1 MPATQQSFD
10 TVIINNSVSLMSK
23 CLDLFLSEY
32 LVAAV
37 TWLVEIKLSP
47 KWLTKMKVCCRTC
60 SRVATDSLIK
70 IRHRRIRISK
80 ALTPMAVKI
89 TGVYVNNITG
99 SYPAAVC
106 MIYLFIYYWYIYFC
120 FFLPFSSPYCQQCD
134 LSLLSRTPTQQ
145 QPAAWCYSCL
155 VEHFNFHRGWNH
167 WKAIIVNPER
177 WPWSHP

>member
-10 TVIINNSVSLMSK
+10 TIIINNSVSLMSK

-80 ALTPMAVKI
+80 ALTPDGCKNHWSVRQQYYWQLSCCCLYDLFI
-89 TGVYVNNITG
+89 YILL
-99 SYPAAVC
+99 
-106 MIYLFIYYWYIYFC
+106 IYLFL
-120 FFLPFSSPYCQQCD
+120 FFFTFQFSI
-134 LSLLSRTPTQQ
+134 LSTM
-145 QPAAWCYSCL
+145 WL
-155 VEHFNFHRGWNH
+155 V
-167 WKAIIVNPER
+167 A
-177 WPWSHP
+177 S

>member
-1 MPATQQSFD
+1 MSLSVYLVYPLFQMPATQQSFD
-10 TVIINNSVSLMSK
+10 TIIINNSVSLMSK

-120 FFLPFSSPYCQQCD
+120 FSFY
-134 LSLLSRTPTQQ
+134 LSVL
-145 QPAAWCYSCL
+145 
-155 VEHFNFHRGWNH
+155 H
-167 WKAIIVNPER
+167 IVNNVTCRFLAVPR
-177 WPWSHP
+177 PNNNLPHDVTPV